1 MYIYFASVKSFQE
14 EEAYLVFADKCKA
27 TRWEIQRCFAFFALP
42 YGWGEGSCFTS
53 QTEPICAQAQGLLV
67 GGTWH
72 RWLEEQCFGAQ
83 DDCLCM
89 AIPATVRPHLPWH
102 KSDCIQGSAPKHQ
115 KAPTN
120 ALLHSTLRV
129 SWIHSPESSTH
140 WTFNIKAFKENWKKK
155 YEDPCVLKKEA
166 FIFLPGQKCVKGTN
180 YILRKL
186 EFQNE
191 AIEKVFF

>member
-1 MYIYFASVKSFQE
+1 MCICIFTLQVLNHSGR

-53 QTEPICAQAQGLLV
+53 QTEPICAQARGLLV

-89 AIPATVRPHLPWH
+89 AIPATVGPHLP
-102 KSDCIQGSAPKHQ
+102 DT
-115 KAPTN
+115 KATAFKGQPPNTKKLQQMHCFTHTQSQLN
-120 ALLHSTLRV
+120 PF
-129 SWIHSPESSTH
+129 PESSIH
-140 WTFNIKAFKENWKKK
+140 WTFNIKAF
-155 YEDPCVLKKEA
+155 
-166 FIFLPGQKCVKGTN
+166 
-180 YILRKL
+180 
-186 EFQNE
+186 
-191 AIEKVFF
+191 